1 MAKPDKEGK
10 GESHTFTAN
19 VVNTEEPIFIS
30 YPEPDNARVIPDP
43 TENLTP
49 RSASA
54 ERPGNGGRNA
64 RVSSYV
70 AELRSMSAST
80 SITGMPARDRRP
92 IIPAEDINA
101 DILQRDLYKYGIVHD
116 QLIYLQQITI
126 PDTPVN
132 REFLFKKSDTAQV
145 IARMVTMTIVG
156 DGIEA
161 HSDNPE
167 INDALNEF
175 FLNLRGPLDD
185 YNISDLVYDVIRDGI
200 NHGYHVS
207 AILQNEYIPLEDAYD
222 LDIDD
227 ADLAADHLVT
237 DDPKPK
243 ALQIHRLDA
252 RTVQKATHPTT
263 GAKKFVQEVL
273 GPAEIPSNKK
283 FMSMDYNPT
292 MKTPYGMTTDFDNS
306 RIYRVNL
313 KPKKVFYVD
322 LFREPPIAPVL
333 DMIAHR
339 TWLLWAQKKVG
350 LKYAAPVPV
359 VRVGTP
365 EDYTEDLNTRLSE
378 LQAVSDYLSDLRFG
392 DGIAL
397 DYNMEW
403 VGAAQAGNNVGFE
416 FVKVIDSLDKRIA
429 LAIGSSMALFEASG
443 AELAT
448 SRTIQDTFLR
458 WISGVRTKLDRAITI
473 LCYKYLKARAI
484 PFKRNDFELKFS
496 PLRERMM
503 GEVVNAIRAM
513 WDSGLITDIEEG
525 RAMGQGIFDLEHLD
539 ETENKTY
546 MDIIREKAYSDA
558 KGRADAQVEMQKEMN
573 KMDLAHQ
580 KSLKAAGIIA
590 APTAAGGG
598 TSKPA
603 ANPKSNK
610 KPQTN
615 PQGSTQQ
622 TQAGDRKRGPQKDS
636 GSASQSGS
644 ERSEQNI
651 GKK

>member
-1 MAKPDKEGK
+1 VATSDK
-10 GESHTFTAN
+10 SNTYRFTAN
-19 VVNTEEPIFIS
+19 VVDTDQPIFIS
-30 YPEPDNARVIPDP
+30 SAEPTKLPDP
-43 TENLTP
+43 PQRLRPE
-49 RSASA
+49 SASGETTLHEDRTNGTHDPRILSYLA
-54 ERPGNGGRNA
+54 EAHR
-64 RVSSYV
+64 
-70 AELRSMSAST
+70 LRSGSA
-80 SITGMPARDRRP
+80 SITGMPARDRKP
-92 IIPAEDINA
+92 IIPAEDINE

-126 PDTPVN
+126 PDTPAN
-132 REFLFKKSDTAQV
+132 REFLYKKSDTAQV

-161 HSDNPE
+161 HSDRE
-167 INDALNEF
+167 DIQDAINEF
-175 FLNLRGPLDD
+175 FMNLRGPLDD

-207 AILQNEYIPLEDAYD
+207 AILENDYIPIEKAFD

-227 ADLAADHLVT
+227 EDLVADRLVT
-237 DDPKPK
+237 DEVRPRS
-243 ALQIHRLDA
+243 LQVHRLDA

-273 GPAEIPSNKK
+273 GPADIPTNRT
-283 FMSMDYNPT
+283 FMGKEYNPT
-292 MKTPYGMTTDFDNS
+292 MKTPYGLTTDFDNS
-306 RIYRVNL
+306 RVYRVNL

-322 LFREPPIAPVL
+322 LFREPPISPVL

-359 VRVGTP
+359 VKVGTS
-365 EDYTEDLNTRLSE
+365 EDFTEDLTTRLTE

-397 DYNMEW
+397 DFNMEW
-403 VGAAQAGNNVGFE
+403 VGTANIGSNVGFE

-429 LAIGSSMALFEASG
+429 LAIGSSMSLFEASG

-458 WISGVRTKLDRAITI
+458 WIQGVRTKLDRALRI
-473 LCYKYLKARAI
+473 LCYKYLRARGI
-484 PFKRNDFELKFS
+484 EFKLKDFELKFS

-513 WDSGLITDIEEG
+513 WDSGLITDVQEG

-539 ETENKTY
+539 KTENKTY
-546 MDIIREKAYSDA
+546 MDIIYEKAYNDA
-558 KGRADAQVEMQKEMN
+558 KARLDAEVEAQKKLN
-573 KMDLAHQ
+573 KLDLEHQ
-580 KSLKAAGIIA
+580 KKLKSAGLM
-590 APTAAGGG
+590 PQPSTGSSTA
-598 TSKPA
+598 TSQN
-603 ANPKSNK
+603 NPKNNK
-610 KPQTN
+610 KPSTN
-615 PQGSTQQ
+615 KQGSTQG

-636 GSASQSGS
+636 GNASQSS
-644 ERSEQNI
+644 SQREEQNT
-651 GKK
+651 GKL